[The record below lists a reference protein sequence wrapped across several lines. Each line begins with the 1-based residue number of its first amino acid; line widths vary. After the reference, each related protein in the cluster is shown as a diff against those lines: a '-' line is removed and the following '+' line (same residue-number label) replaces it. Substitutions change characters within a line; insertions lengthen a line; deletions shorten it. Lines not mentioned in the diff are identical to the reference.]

1 MFRKFARSFQTSAFR
16 QLKVGDAVPSALL
29 YDGAPSKAVNL
40 AEKTARGKNL
50 VIGVPGAFSP
60 GCSQRHIPE
69 YIKNFDKFK
78 DQGFGN
84 IFVIAVNDSFVTS
97 AWEDYVFDQA
107 PTTGAESFVE
117 VLADPTGEFSREWD
131 VLFDATPFFG
141 GKRSARYAAVIEDGK
156 VTKDFI
162 EPDNTGIN
170 VSSAENVANN
180 L

>member
-1 MFRKFARSFQTSAFR
+1 MFRKFTRSFQTSAFR
-16 QLKVGDAVPSALL
+16 QLKAGDAVPSALL
-29 YDGAPSKAVNL
+29 YDGAPSKTVNL

-69 YIKNFDKFK
+69 YVKNFDKFK
-78 DQGFGN
+78 DKGFSN
-84 IFVIAVNDSFVTS
+84 IYVVTVNDSFVAS
-97 AWEDYVFDQA
+97 AWEDYIFDNA
-107 PTTGAESFVE
+107 STTGAESFVE
-117 VLADPTGEFSREWD
+117 VLADPTGEFSRDWD

-141 GKRSARYAAVIEDGK
+141 GKRSARYAAIIEDGK
-156 VTKDFI
+156 VAQAFV

-170 VSSAENVANN
+170 VSSAENVESN